1 MGLQA
6 ENTRSGL
13 SSPGSIVGFE
23 ACSPKSPAAAS
34 ATRSTSGVRPPR
46 APLGPSLCRELPM
59 KTHRVDIHQH
69 ITDKIVSAIERGGE
83 FRLPWYR
90 STGLRR
96 TLPLF
101 IARVR
106 APMSARS
113 TARAKLSSPDVFSIQ
128 RSTAALVVILLRP
141 TLRPGSSFCKQVV
154 DGIRRHGEQSGGSLR
169 VKHLCRSR
177 RRLAGAALW
186 FGFSR
191 HEYLHVRTEGGGI

>member
-1 MGLQA
+1 MGLQT

-23 ACSPKSPAAAS
+23 ACSPKPPAAAS

-69 ITDKIVSAIERGGE
+69 VTDKIVSAIERGGE

-96 TLPLF
+96 HL
-101 IARVR
+101 
-106 APMSARS
+106 
-113 TARAKLSSPDVFSIQ
+113 
-128 RSTAALVVILLRP
+128 ALVHRAGKSAHVGALHGARQAVVAGRVLNPAQHGGLGGDPFAPDLATRQFLLQ
-141 TLRPGSSFCKQVV
+141 TG
-154 DGIRRHGEQSGGSLR
+154 
-169 VKHLCRSR
+169 R
-177 RRLAGAALW
+177 RRYPPT
-186 FGFSR
+186 R
-191 HEYLHVRTEGGGI
+191 